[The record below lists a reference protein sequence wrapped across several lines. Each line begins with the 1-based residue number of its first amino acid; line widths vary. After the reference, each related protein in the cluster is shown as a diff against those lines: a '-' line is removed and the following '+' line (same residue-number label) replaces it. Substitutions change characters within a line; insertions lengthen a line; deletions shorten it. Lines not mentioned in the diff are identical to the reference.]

1 MLSRDCFAA
10 NLIKGSPGVYPGFG
24 NRFLEKSSNIQ
35 ARRGCREHDQFFP
48 AGNRRRLG
56 LGLENDANDVVL
68 NSASTLWQQVGT
80 YSEWSWVTGDG
91 DRIEAKWSEVERRD
105 LVLLT
110 QSIHI
115 TAQHTPEEIHRRA
128 EDSSGKPY
136 KLRPGRVGVPCGI
149 RSRVR
154 CGSFR
159 DFVQFLNEIGWD
171 TEEVSPA
178 GDGGCLEL
186 NRNARRSFSD
196 LHSCSVEVGQYGRRM
211 ILDIRSWRL
220 SEVK

>member
-1 MLSRDCFAA
+1 MIVLLQILSRGHPEFIQDLAIASLRRVATSKRAVVAA
-10 NLIKGSPGVYPGFG
+10 SMT
-24 NRFLEKSSNIQ
+24 SSFQ
-35 ARRGCREHDQFFP
+35 PE
-48 AGNRRRLG
+48 NRRRLG

-91 DRIEAKWSEVERRD
+91 DRTEAKWSEAERRD